1 MNTNHSI
8 AVAQA
13 RLSTPIVL
21 QLGKELPSDIQYM
34 PPGKQTV
41 APSVDG
47 EPMEMEITVTARYA
61 EIFNRAAESMIA
73 AAKAGQGDLPFG
85 DFNHEDSAASVRPTK
100 FWWGGED
107 PVTGGVRMDTPWTGT
122 GAASLRNGEFVRWSP
137 QWVFSRKTL
146 EPLGLPC
153 NVGGLV
159 NRAAFK
165 TIAPVVS
172 AKGEESW
179 TAGVDSQ
186 DPIADSQAGKAK
198 GPDGQARK
206 GDGTYHGP
214 QAASSEA
221 LGATGDCASEGDHL
235 EAAEL
240 HDKAAALHLAAGNK
254 GKALLHKNLAGMHRG
269 MAASMPAEQT
279 ETGELATAGAPNEK
293 DNTSMTDKEMA
304 DLSAMVATA
313 SAKAVDSA
321 MKPLSDKIVLLETQV
336 NKNATDAAL
345 ASAKAVLQPHID
357 RGAIA
362 PQDTD
367 TIKAMTDM
375 VIANAAGAEKILG
388 KLPGQK
394 FQRLTTGTGTTGS
407 DTGNLPQ
414 DGIMAA
420 AKDLRK
426 NNPDTFKSD
435 ADAVTAYLS
444 SPAGKAAYEQYRDAV
459 ISGDPR
465 LPVAQIR
472 K

>member
-1 MNTNHSI
+1 
-8 AVAQA
+8 
-13 RLSTPIVL
+13 
-21 QLGKELPSDIQYM
+21 
-34 PPGKQTV
+34 
-41 APSVDG
+41 
-47 EPMEMEITVTARYA
+47 
-61 EIFNRAAESMIA
+61 
-73 AAKAGQGDLPFG
+73 
-85 DFNHEDSAASVRPTK
+85 
-100 FWWGGED
+100 
-107 PVTGGVRMDTPWTGT
+107 
-122 GAASLRNGEFVRWSP
+122 
-137 QWVFSRKTL
+137 
-146 EPLGLPC
+146 
-153 NVGGLV
+153 V

-172 AKGEESW
+172 AKGEETWAS
-179 TAGVDSQ
+179 GVVDSQ
-186 DPIADSQAGKAK
+186 SSIADEQVAWGK

-206 GDGTYHGP
+206 EDGKYHGP
-214 QAASSEA
+214 NAATQEA
-221 LGATGDCASEGDHL
+221 MGATGDCECESDHL
-235 EAAEL
+235 AAAEL
-240 HDKAAALHLAAGNK
+240 HEKAAGLHLGAGNK
-254 GKALLHKNLAGMHRG
+254 GKALLHKNLAGMHRS
-269 MAASMPAEQT
+269 MAASMPAEHT

-293 DNTSMTDKEMA
+293 DKNSMTEQEKTE
-304 DLSAMVATA
+304 LSNLIATA

-345 ASAKAVLQPHID
+345 ASARAVLQPHID

-367 TIKAMTDM
+367 AIKTMTDM
-375 VIANAAGAEKILG
+375 VIANAAGAEKILA
-388 KLPGQK
+388 KLPGTK
-394 FQRLTTGTGTTGS
+394 FPRLTTSTGTTGA

-426 NNPDTFKSD
+426 NNPDAFKSD